1 MTARGRRAL
10 SAPMDALVRLAAA
23 LAALPAGE
31 LEPHLG
37 RAMAEA
43 GRVRVEEL
51 LLQSHLFLGF
61 PAALAAFE
69 AWRRISPEPAAVSGA
84 TEEEAR
90 ARGERVCRDVYGK
103 AYGPLRRNV
112 RRLHPDLDRWMVA
125 HGYGRVLGRPGLEV
139 DLREL
144 CNVALLAV
152 KGGEPQVHSHL
163 RGALRVGAKPEEVEA
178 ALEAGLSRCTA
189 PERAEGLRRLWARV
203 REGVR
208 RRDGGRARDAG
219 RGPGGGARDGAR
231 PRHETGGDEE
241 V

>member
-1 MTARGRRAL
+1 MTARGRRVL
-10 SAPMDALVRLAAA
+10 SAPADALVRLAAA

-37 RAMAEA
+37 RARAES
-43 GRVRVEEL
+43 GGVRVEEL

-69 AWRRISPEPAAVSGA
+69 AWRRISPEPAPVSGA
-84 TEEEAR
+84 TEEAR
-90 ARGERVCRDVYGK
+90 VRGERVCRRVYGA

-112 RRLHPDLDRWMVA
+112 RRLHPDLDRWMVE
-125 HGYGRVLGRPGLEV
+125 HGYGRVLGRPGLEAE
-139 DLREL
+139 LREL

-163 RGALRVGAKPEEVEA
+163 RGALRVGAEPEEVEA

-203 REGVR
+203 REGGR
-208 RRDGGRARDAG
+208 RAEGGRARQAG
-219 RGPGGGARDGAR
+219 RGPEGGARQGAR
-231 PRHETGGDEE
+231 PRHETGGDEK